1 MDQLT
6 RTMALEL
13 GPYGIRVNSVNPTVV
28 MTAMGIA
35 AWGDSKLS
43 DQMKEKIP
51 LGRFV
56 EPSEVAD
63 TVLYLLS
70 EKASMLN
77 GVILPKQWY
86 QRRVLFFFFFFF
98 FFLLAKAR
106 SLLILVH
113 LAVINPPSM
122 GRITPFSIDA
132 FSDNKYNTVS
142 ATSEG
147 STNLPSG
154 IFSFIWSESFES
166 PHAAIPIAVMTTVG
180 FTLFTR
186 IPYGPSS
193 NAIVRVS

>member
-1 MDQLT
+1 
-6 RTMALEL
+6 MALEL

-86 QRRVLFFFFFFF
+86 QRRVRESKTVETCCGGFQGKKVLVTGAGQG
-98 FFLLAKAR
+98 LGREICLQLAMVGAHVVGLSR
-106 SLLILVH
+106 TECH
-113 LAVINPPSM
+113 LASLKESVETISGN
-122 GRITPFSIDA
+122 
-132 FSDNKYNTVS
+132 
-142 ATSEG
+142 
-147 STNLPSG
+147 NLFHS
-154 IFSFIWSESFES
+154 
-166 PHAAIPIAVMTTVG
+166 HRLTQTQVMAG
-180 FTLFTR
+180 LHQ
-186 IPYGPSS
+186 
-193 NAIVRVS
+193 